1 MRTLILAPLAAL
13 SMLAGCSSTDLAMFN
28 VAMEEANGTYWP
40 DQSES
45 KRYDCAS
52 GEGYIIEHAGVSGG
66 EGYIYFVSYADYG
79 VEIDVSYDDG
89 DQYSLELD
97 YGQTSYTLY
106 NHPGYG
112 WNTRW
117 AC

>member
-45 KRYDCAS
+45 QRYLVDPAEILRMNRDEALLFFNAPVTLRAPLKVYKVKYFRERCWRGQYDSWKKPSARAPRKS
-52 GEGYIIEHAGVSGG
+52 PIGG
-66 EGYIYFVSYADYG
+66 PA
-79 VEIDVSYDDG
+79 
-89 DQYSLELD
+89 
-97 YGQTSYTLY
+97 TT
-106 NHPGYG
+106 
-112 WNTRW
+112 
-117 AC
+117 